1 MNLFNKSSEVLIE
14 ELNVEQ
20 TIRTLLP
27 EVNIYFDYQELESE
41 TELNLVTIS
50 KTHGE
55 RFLFHKIK
63 SNSKLN
69 CLKLM
74 LEYIQ
79 SDYQKNYQNYE
90 IQWAKKGEPKT
101 YTSWF
106 YAKSFIECIDKFFHL
121 KDTQEII
128 VYSVTLRPQS

>member
-20 TIRTLLP
+20 TIRLLLP
-27 EVNIYFDYQELESE
+27 DVNIYFDYQELESE

-69 CLKLM
+69 CLKSM
-74 LEYIQ
+74 LDYIQ
-79 SDYQKNYQNYE
+79 SDYQTNYQNYE
-90 IQWAKKGEPKT
+90 IQWAKKGELKT
-101 YTSWF
+101 YISWF